1 MVSII
6 KCLIV
11 LLYVICVHADLEA
24 NKELLITNA
33 ENLMTK
39 TSEVLCATEKV
50 MIYNVPAERRADF
63 TGLNWIKRSS

>member
-1 MVSII
+1 M
-6 KCLIV
+6 CT
-11 LLYVICVHADLEA
+11 DLEA

-39 TSEVLCATEKV
+39 TCEVLNATEKV

-63 TGLNWIKRSS
+63 TDLNWIKRSS

>member
-1 MVSII
+1 MMTVNII
-6 KCLIV
+6 
-11 LLYVICVHADLEA
+11 ICVIVFNMCTDLEA

-39 TSEVLCATEKV
+39 TCEVLRATENV

-63 TGLNWIKRSS
+63 TGLDWNKRSS

>member
-1 MVSII
+1 MCS
-6 KCLIV
+6 
-11 LLYVICVHADLEA
+11 DLEA

-39 TSEVLCATEKV
+39 TCEVLRATEKV

-63 TGLNWIKRSS
+63 TGLNWIKTSS

>member
-1 MVSII
+1 M
-6 KCLIV
+6 
-11 LLYVICVHADLEA
+11 HADLEA

>member
-1 MVSII
+1 MMVSII
-6 KCLIV
+6 KCHCFIIIYLI
-11 LLYVICVHADLEA
+11 CADLEA

-39 TSEVLCATEKV
+39 TSEVLRATEAL

-63 TGLNWIKRSS
+63 TDLNWIKRAS

>member
-6 KCLIV
+6 KCHC
-11 LLYVICVHADLEA
+11 VIIFNVCADLA
-24 NKELLITNA
+24 DNKELLITNV

-39 TSEVLCATEKV
+39 TCEVLRATEKV

-63 TGLNWIKRSS
+63 TGLSWNKRSS

>member
-1 MVSII
+1 MSHCVII
-6 KCLIV
+6 FNMCT
-11 LLYVICVHADLEA
+11 DLEA

-39 TSEVLCATEKV
+39 TCEVLRATEKV

-63 TGLNWIKRSS
+63 TDLNWIKRSS